1 MLDHVALNV
10 SDYERSRAFYLQA
23 LEPLGIGVVME
34 LAERKALGLGDGRKP
49 YLWINE
55 RGTPCTSTHVALAA
69 PDAATVDAFH
79 AAALAAGGT
88 DNGAPGMRPQY
99 HPSYYGAFVLDPDG
113 NNLEAVCHRAASP
126 GSA

>member
-1 MLDHVALNV
+1 
-10 SDYERSRAFYLQA
+10 
-23 LEPLGIGVVME
+23 ME
-34 LAERKALGLGDGRKP
+34 FAEGKALGMGDGQKP

-69 PDAATVDAFH
+69 PDVATVDAFH

-99 HPSYYGAFVLDPDG
+99 HPSL
-113 NNLEAVCHRAASP
+113 LRRLRARPRREQPRGRLPPRRRAESP
-126 GSA
+126 